1 MIDISDEK
9 SEMVLISV
17 IVPAFN
23 YGHLIAQTLENLLL
37 QTWQNWEC
45 IVVDDGSKDNT
56 AEVVKHFCESDSRFI
71 YHYQKN
77 AGLSAARNTGISL
90 AKGQFIQLLDADD
103 LLESRKFELQIEQFK
118 RHPIADIVY
127 SEVRYFRSSKPSEL
141 RFTMD
146 GENKPWMP
154 GLSSDKHEEL
164 ACSLMELN
172 LMAVNCPLIKKEVF
186 TEIGPFDITLK
197 SVEDWEYWCRCALS
211 RKYFLFDPSPQT
223 FALVRLHDGSMS
235 TNLIKMTEAS
245 LLARHSVRKLIESLP
260 ASLFKDRIWATEKKV
275 TDYLNRLLYM
285 RFKDA
290 GQKNKALK
298 QLWKAYP
305 LKKEY
310 RFMLKETAEI
320 LLKK

>member
-1 MIDISDEK
+1 MIDYSDEK
-9 SEMVLISV
+9 SEMVLVSV

-23 YGHLIAQTLENLLL
+23 YGHLIKQTLDNLLL

-45 IVVDDGSKDNT
+45 IIVDDGSIDNT
-56 AEVVKHFCESDSRFI
+56 AEVVKPYCDNDSRFI
-71 YHYQKN
+71 YHYQEN
-77 AGLSAARNTGISL
+77 AGLSSARNKGISL

-118 RHPIADIVY
+118 RNPKADIVY
-127 SEVRYFRSSKPSEL
+127 SEVRYFRSSQPKLL

-146 GENKPWMP
+146 GEDQPWMP

-164 ACSLMELN
+164 ACGLMEMN
-172 LMAVNCPLIKKEVF
+172 LMAVNCPLIKKELF
-186 TEIGPFDITLK
+186 TEIGPFDVALK
-197 SVEDWEYWCRCALS
+197 SVEDWEYWCRCALKG
-211 RKYFLFDPSPQT
+211 KYFLFHSSPQT

-245 LLARHSVRKLIESLP
+245 LMARQSVRKLIASLP
-260 ASLFKDRIWATEKKV
+260 SSPFKERIMASEKKV
-275 TDYLNRLLYM
+275 TDYLNKLLYQ

-290 GQKNKALK
+290 GNKSMALK

-305 LKKEY
+305 LKREY
-310 RFMLKETAEI
+310 KFMLKETAEI
-320 LLKK
+320 LTKK